1 VTGVIREQILAAA
14 EECIRSQGMARVTT
28 KDIARKAGCSEG
40 SIYNHFADK
49 QDLFRAVITERLPAL
64 ERPVGGLPG
73 RAGTRSVR
81 DHVAEALEA
90 VRAFFAQLF
99 PLAGSVFADPELLAR
114 CRTDMERDGTGP
126 HRVLGAVAE
135 YLRAE
140 QALGRVAAS
149 VAPDVAALLL
159 VGAAY
164 ERAYT
169 ELLTGKP
176 PAGSACPSAVVDLLC
191 AALGP
196 VAATR

>member
-1 VTGVIREQILAAA
+1 MIREQILAAA
-14 EECIRSQGMARVTT
+14 EECIRTQGMARVTT

-49 QDLFRAVITERLPAL
+49 LDLFRAVITERLPAL
-64 ERPVGGLPG
+64 ERPVGGLAG

-81 DHVAEALEA
+81 DHLAQVLEA
-90 VRAFFAQLF
+90 ARAFFTQLV
-99 PLAGSVFADPELLAR
+99 PLAGSVFADPELLER

-126 HRVLGAVAE
+126 HRVLAAVAE

-140 QALGRVAAS
+140 QALGRVAAT
-149 VAPDVAALLL
+149 VPPDVAALLL

-164 ERAYT
+164 EHAYT
-169 ELLTGKP
+169 ELLTGQA
-176 PAGSACPSAVVDLLC
+176 PAGSACPSRIVDLLC

-196 VAATR
+196 VTAER